1 MKQLKNEI
9 DLSIPVNDTLK
20 KNPEILDLLVDIGF
34 KPLKNPAMRESV
46 GRLVTLNTGCDM
58 INIPVSQLVQE
69 LEWNGYT
76 VKGVKE

>member
-1 MKQLKNEI
+1 MKNEI
-9 DLSIPVNDTLK
+9 DLSIPVNETLK
-20 KNPEILDLLVDIGF
+20 KNPEILDVLVEIGF

-46 GRLVTLNTGCDM
+46 GRLITLNKGCDM

-76 VKGVKE
+76 VKGVRE

>member
-1 MKQLKNEI
+1 MKNEI

-46 GRLVTLNTGCDM
+46 GRLVTLNKGCDM

-76 VKGVKE
+76 VKGVRE

>member
-1 MKQLKNEI
+1 MKNEI

-46 GRLVTLNTGCDM
+46 GRLVTLNKGCDM

>member
-1 MKQLKNEI
+1 MKNEI

-46 GRLVTLNTGCDM
+46 GRLVTLNKGCDM

-76 VKGVKE
+76 VKD

>member
-1 MKQLKNEI
+1 MKNEI
-9 DLSIPVNDTLK
+9 DLSIPVNETLK
-20 KNPEILDLLVDIGF
+20 KNPEILDVLVEIGF

-46 GRLVTLNTGCDM
+46 GRLITLNKGCDM

-76 VKGVKE
+76 VKESENDCR

>member
-1 MKQLKNEI
+1 MKNEI
-9 DLSIPVNDTLK
+9 DLSILVNDTLK

-46 GRLVTLNTGCDM
+46 GRLVTLNKGCDM